1 MLISLPPVIT
11 KGEAKTTLF
20 PWYVYPPVEPFVAR
34 MLAGTVGR
42 TATFFLSLT
51 SPCRSLCL
59 YPTLLADNP
68 TMPLVCNPSYL
79 SSAQF
84 KEPLFLKN
92 FQGLK

>member
-42 TATFFLSLT
+42 TATFFLSVMDKSEVLI
-51 SPCRSLCL
+51 SVNRRI
-59 YPTLLADNP
+59 
-68 TMPLVCNPSYL
+68 
-79 SSAQF
+79 SSRRV
-84 KEPLFLKN
+84 KFL
-92 FQGLK
+92 

>member
-42 TATFFLSLT
+42 TATFFVVDLT
-51 SPCRSLCL
+51 MSITIPVSHL
-59 YPTLLADNP
+59 T
-68 TMPLVCNPSYL
+68 
-79 SSAQF
+79 
-84 KEPLFLKN
+84 
-92 FQGLK
+92 G

>member
-1 MLISLPPVIT
+1 MLISLSPVMT

-42 TATFFLSLT
+42 TATFYLSLT

-59 YPTLLADNP
+59 HPILLADNP
-68 TMPLVCNPSYL
+68 TMPLVCKSL
-79 SSAQF
+79 I
-84 KEPLFLKN
+84 PLLARNLKN
-92 FQGLK
+92 RYISRIFRD

>member
-42 TATFFLSLT
+42 TATFFLSFYST
-51 SPCRSLCL
+51 MSITIPVSTVA
-59 YPTLLADNP
+59 YNP
-68 TMPLVCNPSYL
+68 TMPLVCKSLIFL
-79 SSAQF
+79 SRAI
-84 KEPLFLKN
+84 
-92 FQGLK
+92 

>member
-42 TATFFLSLT
+42 TATFFLSLVDHYACIPPYWLT
-51 SPCRSLCL
+51 TPLCRWS
-59 YPTLLADNP
+59 
-68 TMPLVCNPSYL
+68 VNPSYL
-79 SSAQF
+79 SSRAI
-84 KEPLFLKN
+84 
-92 FQGLK
+92 